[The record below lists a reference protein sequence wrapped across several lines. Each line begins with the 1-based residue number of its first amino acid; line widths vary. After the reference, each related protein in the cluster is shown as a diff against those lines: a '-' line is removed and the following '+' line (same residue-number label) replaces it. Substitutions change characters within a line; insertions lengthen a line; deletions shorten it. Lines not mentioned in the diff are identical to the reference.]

1 MTFLLFYDIIKE
13 NERSLDMKNSFGKHE
28 PLIDRYGFL
37 HTFKINSLHFID
49 LYEAQEYQA
58 MLETVHNKKIE
69 ITMWCWGTR
78 FGEIVNWEE
87 TKKSRRPVYLTDDEI
102 QWEPIPIEKFD

>member
-1 MTFLLFYDIIKE
+1 
-13 NERSLDMKNSFGKHE
+13 MKNSFGKHE

-58 MLETVHNKKIE
+58 MLEKAHNKKFE

-78 FGEIVNWEE
+78 FSDIVNWEE
-87 TKKSRRPVYLTDDEI
+87 TKKTNHLVCLTDDEI
-102 QWEPIPIEKFD
+102 QWEPIPIEKIDY

>member
-1 MTFLLFYDIIKE
+1 
-13 NERSLDMKNSFGKHE
+13 MKNSFGKHE

-49 LYEAQEYQA
+49 LYEAQEYQV
-58 MLETVHNKKIE
+58 MLETVHNEKIE

-78 FGEIVNWEE
+78 FSEIVNWEE
-87 TKKSRRPVYLTDDEI
+87 TKKTRRLVYLTDDEI
-102 QWEPIPIEKFD
+102 QWEPIPIEEFDY